1 MRFVYLS
8 SRATLPGS
16 PTRRSDGFE
25 HDHMMAELHKGAP
38 EGVEWVDDWTEFDA
52 VIIGTAWD
60 YWDRQDEF
68 LAKLDEISRK
78 TRLFNPPELVRWNI
92 HKSYLRDLEARG
104 ARLIPTLWLDMPDT
118 ESVNAAFDKLG
129 TDDLVLK
136 RQVGAGAD
144 GQHRIKR
151 GAPIPAL
158 PHPMM
163 AQPFLTAILEEGEFS
178 FIFINGTFS
187 HALVKRAAKGDYRI
201 QSTYGGT
208 DHVITP
214 TPQDLAA
221 AKSMLNA
228 LETPDG
234 LPPLYARVDMLRAED
249 GGLLLMEVEAIEPF
263 LYPLQGPGLG
273 AHLAKALRGRLANK
287 KPVSLHTT

>member
-8 SRATLPGS
+8 STATLPGS
-16 PTRRSDGFE
+16 PSRRSDGFE
-25 HDHMMAELHKGAP
+25 HDRMMTELRKDAP
-38 EGVEWVDDWTEFDA
+38 KSVEWIDLAWDDETVDWAGYDA
-52 VIIGTAWD
+52 VMIGTAWD
-60 YWDRQDEF
+60 YWDRQDQF
-68 LAKLDEISRK
+68 LDKLDEIARK

-92 HKSYLRDLEARG
+92 HKSYLRDMEQCG
-104 ARLIPTLWLDMPDT
+104 ARLIPTLWLDEAT
-118 ESVNAAFDKLG
+118 SGSVRAAFDTLE

-151 GAPIPAL
+151 GDPIPSL

-163 AQPFLTAILEEGEFS
+163 AQPFLSAILEEGEFS
-178 FIFINGTFS
+178 FIFIDGKFS

-208 DHVITP
+208 DHAITP
-214 TPQDLAA
+214 RVADLATA
-221 AKSMLNA
+221 TAILDA
-228 LETPDG
+228 LDTPDG
-234 LPPLYARVDMLRAED
+234 LPPLYARVDMLRAHD

-263 LYPLQGPGLG
+263 LYPLEGPGLG
-273 AHLAKALRGRLANK
+273 KRIAEALLARLAR
-287 KPVSLHTT
+287 

>member
-1 MRFVYLS
+1 MRFIYLS
-8 SRATLPGS
+8 STATLPGS

-25 HDHMMAELHKGAP
+25 HDRMMTELRTGAP
-38 EGVEWVDDWTEFDA
+38 EGVDWVDLAWDDETADWTAFDA

-60 YWDRQDEF
+60 YWDRQAAF
-68 LAKLDEISRK
+68 LAKLDEIAGK
-78 TRLFNPPELVRWNI
+78 TQLFNPPELVRWNI

-104 ARLIPTLWLDMPDT
+104 ARLIPTLWLDEADADA
-118 ESVNAAFDKLG
+118 VHRAFDTLG

-144 GQHRIKR
+144 GQHRLKR
-151 GAPIPAL
+151 GAPIPSL

-163 AQPFLTAILEEGEFS
+163 AQPFLAAILEEGEFS
-178 FIFINGTFS
+178 FIFIDGEFS

-208 DHVITP
+208 DHIITP
-214 TPQDLAA
+214 TSQDFAA
-221 AKSMLNA
+221 AKSMLDA
-228 LETPDG
+228 LEAPDG
-234 LPPLYARVDMLRAED
+234 LPPLYARVDMLRASD

-273 AHLAKALRGRLANK
+273 ARLAKALLGRLAG
-287 KPVSLHTT
+287 